1 MKNKILLLAAAILF
15 LSLPAARANNVA
27 VSGVVLQNK
36 NLGEGTIDIK
46 FNLSQNNTFSGTDGN
61 GQEFYDAIWVFVK
74 YWVEGV
80 NGETTG
86 WSHATL
92 TSGGSISPVS
102 GGKGAFARVGD
113 NQVLRWNYG
122 ADGVSGSAT
131 VKVSLCAIEMVYI
144 PAGGFVYNA
153 AGIGGSTFNNYGGGS
168 QATVSSA
175 GDIPSG
181 AASGWPNGYNAFYI
195 AKYEVSQGQYADFLN
210 MLSAAE
216 AQARYPN
223 TSANRCSLTF
233 TSGNPYGSRYA
244 ASSPNRSMNQTSWD
258 DVKAYASWCA
268 LRPLTEMEFEKAARG
283 GGAGT
288 IKYPWGNTEPST
300 STYPFD
306 GATFSQYYANYN
318 NTSGGPVNVGHY
330 LSGDITR
337 SNAEK
342 GASVYGVTDLAGNN
356 WEHLIN
362 CQWPQVPE
370 NGDGTV
376 TPPGSWP
383 SAALGKGLRGG
394 SWTHVS
400 SHLRVSDRTF
410 AGYTGAARYF
420 NVGVRLCRTSP

>member
-27 VSGVVLQNK
+27 VSGVVLENK
-36 NLGEGTIDIK
+36 DLDAGTIDIK
-46 FNLSQNNTFSGTDGN
+46 FNLSQDNTFSGTDGN

-113 NQVLRWNYG
+113 NQVLRWNYRE
-122 ADGVSGSAT
+122 DGVPNTAEI
-131 VKVSLCAIEMVYI
+131 KVTLCAIEMVYI
-144 PAGGFVYNA
+144 PAGRFVYNA
-153 AGIGGSTFNNYGGGS
+153 GSIGGSTFNNYGGGS
-168 QATVSSA
+168 QVTVLSA

-210 MLSAAE
+210 MLSAAQ

-244 ASSPNRSMNQTSWD
+244 ASSPSRSMNQTSWN

-318 NTSGGPVNVGHY
+318 SSAGGPVNVGHY
-330 LSGDITR
+330 LSGDISRT
-337 SNAEK
+337 NEQK
-342 GASVYGVTDLAGNN
+342 GVSVYGVTDLAGNN

-376 TPPGSWP
+376 MPPPSWP
-383 SAALGKGLRGG
+383 SVALGKGFRGG
-394 SWTHVS
+394 SWYNDS
-400 SHLRVSDRTF
+400 SYLRVSARDSAGNSNADRSHN
-410 AGYTGAARYF
+410 Y
-420 NVGVRLCRTSP
+420 GVRLCRTSP